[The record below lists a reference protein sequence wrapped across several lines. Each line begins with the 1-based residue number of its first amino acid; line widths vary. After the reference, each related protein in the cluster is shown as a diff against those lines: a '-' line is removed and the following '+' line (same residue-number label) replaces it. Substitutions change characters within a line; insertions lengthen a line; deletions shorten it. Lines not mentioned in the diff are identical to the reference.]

1 MKKWLNSVRYALNG
15 LTWFLRHERN
25 GRLEFVITLIT
36 VAMGVWLHISMTE
49 WCLVMLCIA
58 LIIAGEM
65 INTSIERVA
74 DFMTREQHP
83 EIGLIKDLAAGAVL
97 VLSVIAAMI
106 GLLIFAPKIIAVF

>member
-15 LTWFLRHERN
+15 LTWFLRNERN
-25 GRLEFVITLIT
+25 GRIEVVITVVT
-36 VAMGVWLHISMTE
+36 VAMGLWLHISITE
-49 WCLVMLCIA
+49 WCLVLLCIA

-74 DFMTREQHP
+74 DFMTRERHP

-97 VLSVIAAMI
+97 VLSAISAFI
-106 GLLIFAPKIIAVF
+106 GLLIFIPKIMAYF